1 MCKICQRKRE
11 ENSEYCSFHQKA
23 YNNLQKTFKLWSHA
37 LNINWL
43 TYLREVSVNP
53 ATGDW
58 AKEVA
63 EEILNRTNERT
74 DYFIE

>member
-1 MCKICQRKRE
+1 MCKICQRKQE

-23 YNNLQKTFKLWSHA
+23 YYNLQKTFKLWSQA

-43 TYLREVSVNP
+43 MFLREVRDNP
-53 ATGDW
+53 TTGDW

-63 EEILNRTNERT
+63 EKILNVVS
-74 DYFIE
+74 